1 MAVNK
6 VVFNGQVQIDLTSDT
21 VTADKILSGYTAHD
35 KAGNKITGTA
45 AAAKPEQSK
54 TVYTNGTVTPDSG
67 KVLSS
72 VVVAIPSYDGSV
84 E

>member
-21 VTADKILSGYTAHD
+21 VTADKLLSGYTAHN
-35 KAGNKITGTA
+35 KAGIIVTGTA